1 MPVSLIVVIVFCD
14 VLIVAGL
21 AAFFLTG
28 ASHVTALIPAFA
40 GFILQATAGM
50 AVLLPSVRRPAMLV
64 TAVLAGV
71 GIAVAL
77 SRPVMK
83 LLAGAAL
90 EWNAALI
97 SQVIMALGCAAICC
111 ASIMFLLGP
120 SEP

>member
-1 MPVSLIVVIVFCD
+1 MPVSLIAVIIVCD

-28 ASHVTALIPAFA
+28 ASHVTALIPTFA
-40 GFILQATAGM
+40 GLILQATAGI
-50 AVLLPSVRRPAMLV
+50 AVLVPLVRRPLMIV
-64 TAVLAGV
+64 TAVLAV
-71 GIAVAL
+71 LGIVVAL

-83 LLAGAAL
+83 VYAGATL

-97 SQVIMALGCAAICC
+97 SQVIMALGCALVFCMAVV
-111 ASIMFLLGP
+111 FLLGS